1 MQDEV
6 GELVYTWSMHISKHG
21 NIRTHGGQIAVKY
34 AKNQTEI
41 RDEVGGLVYTWSV
54 HISKYGNIGNH
65 QVKVAA
71 KYAKKNQKKMR
82 DRLES

>member
-1 MQDEV
+1 MD
-6 GELVYTWSMHISKHG
+6 
-21 NIRTHGGQIAVKY
+21 
-34 AKNQTEI
+34 NQKKI

-65 QVKVAA
+65 QVKVAV
-71 KYAKKNQKKMR
+71 KYTKKNQKKMR